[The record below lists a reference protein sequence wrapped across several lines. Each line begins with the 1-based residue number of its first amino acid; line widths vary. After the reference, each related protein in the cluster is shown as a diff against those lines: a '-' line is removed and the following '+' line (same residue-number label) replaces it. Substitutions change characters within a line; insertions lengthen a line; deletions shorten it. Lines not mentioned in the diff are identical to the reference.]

1 VQITSRGLVTTTTTA
16 SGAWRL
22 MAWAASL
29 AMPTLIFNRSMRS
42 MPGLRGT
49 PAVSTTTSAPAT
61 AAKSV
66 VPSIFT
72 L

>member
-1 VQITSRGLVTTTTTA
+1 MQITSSGLVTTTTTA
-16 SGAWRL
+16 SGAWRA
-22 MAWAASL
+22 MAWAAFW
-29 AMPTLIFNRSMRS
+29 AMPTLIFSRSMRS

-49 PAVSTTTSAPAT
+49 PAVSTTTSAPAM

-66 VPSIFT
+66 APSMRT